1 MLKYFF
7 ISFFTV
13 LFDQLSK
20 IYIKNFFVYH
30 ESKNILGTFL
40 KFTYI
45 ENPGIVFG
53 LDVNLLF
60 YYLITFLSI
69 CIIVFLC
76 FKISEESRLN
86 INNSLLLISY
96 SLILGGA
103 IGNVIDRLFNIFNLF
118 NYQGVIDFID
128 MGIGYYRFY
137 IFNIADMS
145 VTIGIVLFI
154 LYSYFIDIKHHD
166 FV

>member
-20 IYIKNFFVYH
+20 IYIKNFFTYH

-76 FKISEESRLN
+76 FKILEESRLN

-103 IGNVIDRLFNIFNLF
+103 IGNVIDRLFKIFNLF

-154 LYSYFIDIKHHD
+154 LYSYFIDIKHQD